1 MSLAALC
8 LVVLSTIAGF
18 GISSLCG
25 LFFGPV
31 HSLLPFILLGIGVD
45 DAFVITNA
53 FNRERNN
60 PRNGEED
67 EHLIKRCAKGL
78 AKSGTSITVT
88 SATDLVAFAISS
100 SSALP
105 ALASFCAYAAISIF
119 FLWFFAATFYTA
131 CLVQDE
137 KRQRDNRRDLL
148 CCLQRTQEPEED
160 EPYEEGVLSRYFRN
174 YHAPAIL
181 SKVGK
186 ICVLLLFSG
195 LLGFGFYGTTNL
207 SVEDS
212 ERSFIPAG
220 SYLNGY
226 LDAADEYFPDSGINL
241 FIIFEEGDRI
251 YENRVELAALSDRVS
266 GLSKSSPYIAE
277 PNSEDT
283 YQNVMSGLSTYL
295 GTEGTGAIGGVELG
309 EDGWPLNEEDFTLT
323 LRLYANVTGP
333 GALYAQDISLS
344 EDESTVEAVRVQLEY
359 VRLTKLQ
366 RGEIIDDADR
376 QIDAMDDTRKLVS
389 SWEDLQPATPY
400 SEKFIAIE
408 GFKIIQTELFRNVG
422 LAIAC
427 VFVIVLLT
435 VGNVV
440 TAFLITIN
448 VGFCII
454 EILGFMFAFGIVIDS
469 VSVINIVLA
478 VGLSVDYSAHVGHCF
493 MVKGSDDKNRRATEA
508 LADIGAAVLNGAMS
522 TFLAV
527 AVLLASSSYVFQTLS
542 IQFALTVI
550 LGVSHGLI
558 LLPVLLSLIGPAPYS
573 SAEDP
578 DEMLEGKG
586 PKQTER
592 GVDEENG
599 SNED

>member
-1 MSLAALC
+1 MSFAALC
-8 LVVLSTIAGF
+8 LVGLSTIAGF

-53 FNRERNN
+53 INRERKN
-60 PRNGEED
+60 PRKGEED

-78 AKSGTSITVT
+78 SKSGTSITVT

-148 CCLQRTQEPEED
+148 CCIQRKQEPEED
-160 EPYEEGVLSRYFRN
+160 VAFEENMLSRYFRN

-181 SKVGK
+181 SQVGK
-186 ICVLLLFSG
+186 ICVLLIFSG
-195 LLGFGFYGTTNL
+195 LLGFGFYGTLNL
-207 SVEDS
+207 TVEDT
-212 ERSFIPAG
+212 ERQFIPAG

-241 FIIFEEGDRI
+241 FVVFEEGDRI
-251 YENRVELAALSDRVS
+251 YENRVELAALNERVS
-266 GLSKSSPYIAE
+266 GLSEKSPYIAE

-283 YQNVMSGLSTYL
+283 YQNVMTGLSTYL
-295 GTEGTGAIGGVELG
+295 QTAGSGAIGNVTLG
-309 EDGWPLNEEDFTLT
+309 DDGWPQNEEDFYLT
-323 LRLYANVTGP
+323 MGLYANVTGP
-333 GALYAQDISLS
+333 GALYAQDVSYAA
-344 EDESTVEAVRVQLEY
+344 DGKTVEAIRVQLEY

-376 QIDAMDDTRKLVS
+376 QIDAMDDTRAMING
-389 SWEDLQPATPY
+389 WEDLQPATPY
-400 SEKFIAIE
+400 SEKFLTIE
-408 GFKIIQTELFRNVG
+408 GFKIIQQELFRNVG

-435 VGNVV
+435 VANIVA
-440 TAFLITIN
+440 AFLITIN

-454 EILGFMFAFGIVIDS
+454 EILGFMYAAGIVIDS

-493 MVKGSDDKNRRATEA
+493 MVKGGKDKDRRALES

-527 AVLLASSSYVFQTLS
+527 AVLLASTSYVFQTLS
-542 IQFALTVI
+542 IQFALTVF

-558 LLPVLLSLIGPAPYS
+558 LLPVLLSLLGPAPFT
-573 SAEDP
+573 SAEP
-578 DEMLEGKG
+578 LDEAEDS
-586 PKQTER
+586 PKVPNPTEH
-592 GVDEENG
+592 GDFENG
-599 SNED
+599 SDE